1 MKMTSII
8 LLGSSGFIGKSLLPK
23 LTMEGFSVKPMTFHN
38 PINHVNEFHG
48 DILESHILDPFLNK
62 NDIVVNLIG
71 QYINND
77 SDFIDLNLKGSLN
90 LLNSCVKNNIKNI
103 ILISTIN
110 VYGNSI
116 NVSSNE
122 ESELSPQTNYGL
134 IKLLTEELY
143 RQFSRIYDLNIT
155 ILRLSNIFGPN
166 KKAGYISHLINSS
179 VFNHQKISAYNN
191 GNQYRDVLFIDDAID
206 GIIKSLKKPLK
217 GFNIFNISSGT
228 KFSINE
234 IIKEIEKIL
243 NQKLNIE
250 YTSEIPDESC
260 IWADNSKAKNV
271 LNFSPKTSLHDGIE
285 TTINYLKTH

>member
-1 MKMTSII
+1 MTSII

-38 PINHVNEFHG
+38 SINHVNEFHG
-48 DILESHILDPFLNK
+48 DILEPHILDPFLNK

-71 QYINND
+71 QYIDND
-77 SDFIDLNLKGSLN
+77 SDFINLNLKGSLN
-90 LLNSCVKNNIKNI
+90 LLNSCVKNNVKNI

-110 VYGNSI
+110 VYGNST
-116 NVSSNE
+116 NESSNE
-122 ESELSPQTNYGL
+122 KSELNPQTNYGL

-143 RQFSRIYDLNIT
+143 QQFSRIYDLNIT
-155 ILRLSNIFGPN
+155 VLRLSNIFGPN

-179 VFNHQKISAYNN
+179 VSNQQKISAYNN

-234 IIKEIEKIL
+234 IIKEIEKIS

>member
-1 MKMTSII
+1 MTSII

-38 PINHVNEFHG
+38 SINHVNEFHG
-48 DILESHILDPFLNK
+48 DILEPHILDPFLNK

-71 QYINND
+71 QYIDND
-77 SDFIDLNLKGSLN
+77 SDFINLNLKGSLN
-90 LLNSCVKNNIKNI
+90 LLNSCVKNNVKNI

-110 VYGNSI
+110 VYGNST
-116 NVSSNE
+116 NESSNE
-122 ESELSPQTNYGL
+122 KSELSPQTNYGL

-143 RQFSRIYDLNIT
+143 QQFSRIYDLNIT
-155 ILRLSNIFGPN
+155 VLRLSNIFGPN

-179 VFNHQKISAYNN
+179 VSNQQKISAYNN

-234 IIKEIEKIL
+234 IIKEIEKIS